1 MQRSPADMPRT
12 LIAAEQQT
20 PKTLHDFLRDL
31 EGTRRSVDVWRLL
44 VQLGRMLELPFID
57 FITASSFRDW
67 RKTLFVRTSYD
78 ARWLNELNADPELQ
92 KWSYFRTHAL
102 NYLTPIMTGLEFID
116 DFHPVAPARRQM
128 LEIAAQRGMRSGFSV
143 PLRIHA
149 PPQAGLITFSG
160 DHARRDMLTI
170 IRAHGWTLNVAALA
184 AHQRYVMHFSAE
196 FAERNAISDKQREL
210 LQMLGRGLPDKE
222 IADRLGISVSAVR
235 QRMLNLTDKT
245 GIANRSGLAAL
256 AMSIGL
262 VPDPLMR
269 EQTEEEEVDVLVEMD
284 SGGVSSHRER
294 TVPPGRIPLPKAP

>member
-1 MQRSPADMPRT
+1 MQRGPADMPRT

-116 DFHPVAPARRQM
+116 DFHPVPPARRQM
-128 LEIAAQRGMRSGFSV
+128 LEIAARRGMRAGFSV

-284 SGGVSSHRER
+284 SGGISSHRER